1 MKYGTKLL
9 VIPGGC
15 TFILQPLNISINKP
29 FKSFIRHCWSERM
42 VREAETGVARISPV
56 SKSEPLEWIK
66 TAADLIEQN
75 PNTIVKSFH
84 VTGIVENCTRND
96 VLYHDIQSVRKLFGQ
111 KHMGYVEPTEDPFTD
126 SDSSTQSSDDEAAS
140 VFSQAPEPSCQPQ
153 V

>member
-1 MKYGTKLL
+1 
-9 VIPGGC
+9 
-15 TFILQPLNISINKP
+15 
-29 FKSFIRHCWSERM
+29 M

-96 VLYHDIQSVRKLFGQ
+96 VLYHDIQSVMELFGQ

-126 SDSSTQSSDDEAAS
+126 SDSSTQSSDDEDAS
-140 VFSQAPEPSCQPQ
+140 VFFQAPEPSCQPQ
-153 V
+153 A